1 MPCAC
6 PMCRA
11 QQRERESEMNGLSGQ
26 VCCRVHWAA
35 CLCSQGRRINPDFAA
50 GLCPNV
56 YQEMHAH
63 RKGVRQ
69 TLYVES
75 SLKKTG
81 GVLSYKGKKFLTPK
95 AGVTVLYPLWQLSHL
110 CGDAECF
117 QYSVMSRSP
126 HTPLNHTSSLHT
138 FTLNHSRTPLPE
150 VPGDPDFLH
159 FFYSIRSY
167 LFPHFLFICP
177 SLLLSQVWHFS
188 SIFPQSS
195 CHLELGKCPLPPV
208 AHTVD

>member
-1 MPCAC
+1 
-6 PMCRA
+6 
-11 QQRERESEMNGLSGQ
+11 MNGLSGQ
-26 VCCRVHWAA
+26 ACCRVHWAA
-35 CLCSQGRRINPDFAA
+35 CLCSQGRRINPNFAA

-63 RKGVRQ
+63 RKGVGQ

-81 GVLSYKGKKFLTPK
+81 AVLSYKGKKFLTPK

-110 CGDAECF
+110 CGDKECF

-138 FTLNHSRTPLPE
+138 FTLNTPA
-150 VPGDPDFLH
+150 LH
-159 FFYSIRSY
+159 FLRSLGILTSSISSTPSEVTCFHISFSSVPASFFHRCDTFHRY
-167 LFPHFLFICP
+167 FP
-177 SLLLSQVWHFS
+177 SLLV
-188 SIFPQSS
+188 
-195 CHLELGKCPLPPV
+195 
-208 AHTVD
+208 T